1 MRGINCD
8 MNNVVRK
15 IKRMK
20 ERNILQFRKADI
32 LVLSSVTY
40 SALRRDVVGTDE
52 LLEMIISGMTLPQI
66 KEYDGMKLVVLDSD
80 DPDIILIG

>member
-1 MRGINCD
+1 

>member
-66 KEYDGMKLVVLDSD
+66 KEYDGMKLIVLDSD

>member
-1 MRGINCD
+1 

-20 ERNILQFRKADI
+20 ERNILQFRKADT

-52 LLEMIISGMTLPQI
+52 LLEMIISGMVLPQI